1 MRNVYILMA
10 AQALAGCSSIV
21 LVTFGGIAGAR
32 IAPFPELATLPLS
45 LSILGMAGMS
55 LPAALVMQ
63 RIGRRN
69 AFVGSALL
77 AALAALVFAIGVA
90 RDSFS
95 LLCVGGALIGSNM
108 AFVQQYRFAATEYLP
123 AERAGVGV
131 ATVLL
136 GTLIAAI
143 IGPFT
148 GQLVRN
154 LGGWR
159 EYTASYVALAVLCAS
174 AAVVLTRLEPVR
186 IATATASRGGRS
198 LAQIVR
204 QPAFTLAVLTAV
216 AANAVMSFIMTATP
230 ISMHEFDGF
239 SGGETSTVI
248 TAHLVG
254 MYLPS
259 LCTPLLVR
267 TLGLRAMMLVGIATM
282 IACVAIAA
290 FVGQHFMHYFWALVL
305 LGIGW
310 NLMFVAATTQLT
322 STYRPEERFRAQG
335 FNDLAVFGSQG
346 VASLAAG
353 AAIQGVGWIRVNLLT
368 VPLLVLAALCLLA
381 FSRRETR

>member
-1 MRNVYILMA
+1 
-10 AQALAGCSSIV
+10 
-21 LVTFGGIAGAR
+21 
-32 IAPFPELATLPLS
+32 
-45 LSILGMAGMS
+45 
-55 LPAALVMQ
+55 
-63 RIGRRN
+63 
-69 AFVGSALL
+69 
-77 AALAALVFAIGVA
+77 
-90 RDSFS
+90 
-95 LLCVGGALIGSNM
+95 M

-136 GTLIAAI
+136 GTLVAAI

-174 AAVVLTRLEPVR
+174 AAIVLTRLEPVR
-186 IATATASRGGRS
+186 IAAATASRGGRP

-204 QPAFTLAVLTAV
+204 QPAFMLAVLTAV
-216 AANAVMSFIMTATP
+216 SANAVMSFIMTATP

-239 SGGETSTVI
+239 SGGATSTVI

-259 LCTPLLVR
+259 LFTPLLVR
-267 TLGLRAMMLVGIATM
+267 MLGLRSMMLAGIATM
-282 IACVAIAA
+282 VACVAIAA
-290 FVGQHFMHYFWALVL
+290 FIGQHFMHYFWALVL

-322 STYRPEERFRAQG
+322 STYQPEERFRAQG

-346 VASLAAG
+346 LASLAAG

-368 VPLLVLAALCLLA
+368 LPLLALAALCLLA